1 MTNSTPYDTIV
12 ISKEKE
18 VIKMDEKTRW
28 IAILYKQ
35 NIELMSEVQRLRNEN
50 EELKAELRR
59 PERMTPSENAAYW
72 GIFG

>member
-1 MTNSTPYDTIV
+1 
-12 ISKEKE
+12 
-18 VIKMDEKTRW
+18 MDEKTRW

-35 NIELMSEVQRLRNEN
+35 NIELMSEVQRLRKEN

>member
-1 MTNSTPYDTIV
+1 MTTSTPCGTIIV
-12 ISKEKE
+12 SKGKE

-28 IAILYKQ
+28 ITILYKQ

-59 PERMTPSENAAYW
+59 PERMTPSESAAYW